1 MEEPLYTVR
10 DVSERLKVTGRTI
23 RDWIKSGRLK
33 AVRAGHAWRI
43 KASDLDAFLRQGR
56 EIPPQDPEA

>member
-1 MEEPLYTVR
+1 MDEPLYTVR
-10 DVSERLKVTGRTI
+10 DVAERLQVTGRTI

-56 EIPPQDPEA
+56 EIPPLDPEA